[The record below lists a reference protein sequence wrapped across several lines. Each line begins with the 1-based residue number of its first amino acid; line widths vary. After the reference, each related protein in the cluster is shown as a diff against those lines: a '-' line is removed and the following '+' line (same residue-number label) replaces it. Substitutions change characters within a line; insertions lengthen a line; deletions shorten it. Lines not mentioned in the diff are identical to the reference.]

1 MKIKGLTIILVS
13 LFLSSNIMAQD
24 KQRTFFKGKSNKD
37 KIENVDSIKLVA
49 DSLHRMLLHRD
60 SIIGVNKKVIDSLRL
75 NSKRDSLRLTVAANQ
90 QRDSLIKVIRSKE
103 REITTLQSNAGFVD
117 TCMVKLANRWLYEPF
132 NKKDVDDAISYF
144 DRMYSTRFKD
154 SMSLVQELLRNY
166 ERSYREFQN
175 IIKRAQSD
183 PDGEIPFVSNDYKA
197 RYKKEIQ
204 NMTYYLRY
212 YNGELNINYLNEQI
226 KNALEI
232 LEKHSDS
239 KPADFSSLID
249 PNF

>member
-132 NKKDVDDAISYF
+132 NKKDVDDAITVSY
-144 DRMYSTRFKD
+144 TH
-154 SMSLVQELLRNY
+154 LTLPTILR
-166 ERSYREFQN
+166 
-175 IIKRAQSD
+175 
-183 PDGEIPFVSNDYKA
+183 V
-197 RYKKEIQ
+197 
-204 NMTYYLRY
+204 
-212 YNGELNINYLNEQI
+212 
-226 KNALEI
+226 
-232 LEKHSDS
+232 
-239 KPADFSSLID
+239 
-249 PNF
+249 